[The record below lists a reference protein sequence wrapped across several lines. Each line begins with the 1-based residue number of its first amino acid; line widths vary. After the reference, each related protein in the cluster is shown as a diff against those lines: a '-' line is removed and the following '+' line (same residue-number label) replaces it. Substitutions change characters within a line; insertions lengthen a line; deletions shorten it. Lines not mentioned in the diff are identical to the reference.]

1 MERKLDIG
9 ATLSQTF
16 SIYGSQA
23 GVLLPLA
30 LALFLVVAIVNWIIV
45 GSFFLFP
52 VGIAVSVIAA
62 TLYQGMVVNLVG
74 DVEDGRRDF
83 TIDELVRATGPVV
96 LPLIGAGLLA
106 GIGIGIGFL
115 LLIVPGLILVTI
127 WAVIAPVIVIEHSG
141 VFAAF
146 GRSRELVRG
155 SGWQVFGVIIVVY
168 IIVFVIGAILSG
180 IGSGISDSAV
190 VRIVFNLAGET
201 IAAPISA
208 LVAAVIYFRLIAIK
222 GGQAPAGPPPAEQP
236 PPPSGVVPP
245 PPPPAV
251 EPPPPPPP
259 PQS

>member
-1 MERKLDIG
+1 MERKLDVG

-52 VGIAVSVIAA
+52 IGIAVSVIAA

-106 GIGIGIGFL
+106 GLGIGIGFL
-115 LLIVPGLILVTI
+115 LLLVPGLILVTI
-127 WAVIAPVIVIEHSG
+127 WSVIAPVIVIERSG
-141 VFAAF
+141 VLDAF

-155 SGWQVFGVIIVVY
+155 SGWQVFGVIVVVY
-168 IIVFVIGAILSG
+168 IVVFVIEAILG
-180 IGSGISDSAV
+180 AIGSGISGSAV

-201 IAAPISA
+201 IAAPIAA
-208 LVAAVIYFRLIAIK
+208 LVAAVIYFRLVAIK
-222 GGQAPAGPPPAEQP
+222 GGQAPPGPPPTEQP
-236 PPPSGVVPP
+236 PQPSG
-245 PPPPAV
+245 AV
-251 EPPPPPPP
+251 PPPPPPP
-259 PQS
+259 PPVEPPLQS